1 MEVSKVDIGPFTIC
15 GHLSVASIQAKGRL
29 MTLISYYYFGGTS
42 GNITHAAGT
51 YAQV

>member
-15 GHLSVASIQAKGRL
+15 SHRYVVSIQAKGRL
-29 MTLISYYYFGGTS
+29 MTLISYYYFGVIT
-42 GNITHAAGT
+42 GNITYAAGT